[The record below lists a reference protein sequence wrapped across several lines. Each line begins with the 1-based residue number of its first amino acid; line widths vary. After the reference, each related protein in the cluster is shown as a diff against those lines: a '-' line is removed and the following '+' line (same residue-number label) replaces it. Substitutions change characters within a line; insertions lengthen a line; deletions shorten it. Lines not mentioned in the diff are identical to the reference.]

1 MWGEIEMENRAMR
14 LALLLVLTVGMVPT
28 LAQAEP
34 GAGRGACLRDIKT
47 ICAGVQPGGGRIRDC
62 IREHRAEFSQE
73 CKAAI
78 ADRMLARRQNRQ
90 GGAGGPGGGLGG
102 GGAKPDEL

>member
-1 MWGEIEMENRAMR
+1 MENRAMR
-14 LALLLVLTVGMVPT
+14 LTLLIVLTAGMIPT

-47 ICAGVQPGGGRIRDC
+47 ICAGVQPGGGRIRNC
-62 IREHRAEFSQE
+62 IREHRAELSQE

-78 ADRMLARRQNRQ
+78 AERLTARRQNRQ
-90 GGAGGPGGGLGG
+90 GGPGGSAGD
-102 GGAKPDEL
+102 AKPDEL